1 MEREQTPLSNV
12 FATDHGKL
20 QVSGHCLCKEESAFG
35 KGRFAAH
42 IPLISNWALLASFGG
57 AGVTASSL
65 ELGSQ

>member
-1 MEREQTPLSNV
+1 MEREEKTLSDA
-12 FATDHGKL
+12 FAADQGML
-20 QVSGHCLCKEESAFG
+20 QVSGQCLGKEESPFG
-35 KGRFAAH
+35 KGHFAAH